1 FCECVGS
8 YRGPVWKYDINQAY
22 AAAMREA
29 SLPSGYAYHS
39 SKVHRHARVY
49 IARIT
54 ATNARNKIPFY
65 YRTFNGNHLHS
76 VFATTEIF
84 DTWLTSIEIEQLR
97 SEGWQI
103 ELSECWYWDDYF
115 SMDEYVNRLEAIRMN
130 CEGGPNGAIGTM
142 IKAVGNHSYGKTVE
156 QLDNEELIISKTCPE
171 GFSQFVPKQADG
183 IIFSHIWAREI
194 EREERS
200 YHQPQIGA
208 FITAHVRMVV
218 RRAALL
224 DPDSWLYADTDCVMF
239 SSDVTS
245 KLDVDPLRYGAW
257 KVEARGEPYRIVA
270 KKVYAN
276 GDASIK
282 HAKGMNTKNLS
293 SDDFERWL
301 AGEVPKQQQVQRVNF
316 VRVMQGAHMFRNL
329 ERRGTAI

>member
-1 FCECVGS
+1 
-8 YRGPVWKYDINQAY
+8 
-22 AAAMREA
+22 
-29 SLPSGYAYHS
+29 
-39 SKVHRHARVY
+39 
-49 IARIT
+49 
-54 ATNARNKIPFY
+54 
-65 YRTFNGNHLHS
+65 
-76 VFATTEIF
+76 
-84 DTWLTSIEIEQLR
+84 
-97 SEGWQI
+97 
-103 ELSECWYWDDYF
+103 
-115 SMDEYVNRLEAIRMN
+115 
-130 CEGGPNGAIGTM
+130 
-142 IKAVGNHSYGKTVE
+142 
-156 QLDNEELIISKTCPE
+156 
-171 GFSQFVPKQADG
+171 
-183 IIFSHIWAREI
+183 
-194 EREERS
+194 
-200 YHQPQIGA
+200 
-208 FITAHVRMVV
+208 
-218 RRAALL
+218 
-224 DPDSWLYADTDCVMF
+224 MF